1 MRGELRAK
9 LWMGIAYFV
18 VLEALLVAAVLYWP
32 QFAKNLEH
40 LKSLIPL
47 DVLREMADRIEES
60 GASAYVHA
68 QHFFKGCNALGG
80 LVAVIFAMN
89 AVAAEA
95 QRGTLEIWLARPLSR
110 RRLLLERWCAGA
122 FWLCAPVLVS
132 TATVPLLG
140 RFVDERFDL
149 PLLLV
154 CATHQSLFLLAM
166 YSITFLGSAASSNPL
181 AIGFSMLLLAI
192 GELSLYMIERLTH
205 WSVFR
210 FADVGLYQGIYDTGS
225 VPWHITLP
233 LAAVSLACVLVSLRV
248 FSRRTP

>member
-1 MRGELRAK
+1 MRSELRAK
-9 LWMGIAYFV
+9 LWMGLAYFV
-18 VLEALLVAAVLYWP
+18 VLEALLVAAMLYWP

-47 DVLREMADRIEES
+47 DVLRDMADKIEES

-89 AVAAEA
+89 AVAGEA

-122 FWLCAPVLVS
+122 FWICLPVLVS
-132 TATVPLLG
+132 TATVPWLG
-140 RFVDERFDL
+140 SLVDETFDL
-149 PLLLV
+149 PLLLL
-154 CATHQSLFLLAM
+154 CAVHQCLFLLAI
-166 YSITFLGSAASSNPL
+166 YSITFLASAASSNPL
-181 AIGFSMLLLAI
+181 AIGFTMLLGAI

-205 WSVFR
+205 WSAFR
-210 FADVGLYQGIYDTGS
+210 FADVGLYQQIYDGGS
-225 VPWHITLP
+225 LPWRITLS
-233 LAAVSLACVLVSLRV
+233 LAAVSVVCVLAALRV
-248 FSRRTP
+248 FARRTP